1 MVATI
6 QLAGRR
12 SPLDRVGGRRLCRDA
27 GTGGQRHVRI
37 VIVSDI
43 HGNYDALSALPEG
56 YDKLWVLG
64 DLVNYGPQ
72 PSEVIEEIRRRA
84 RIVVRGNHDHAV
96 GFGVDPRC
104 SAPYRA
110 MADATRQFSESVL
123 TEAHKQF
130 LRLLPA
136 RFETEVEGTRFYL
149 CHAIPSDPLYG
160 YCEPDSDQWVEE
172 VERLKADVL
181 LVGHT
186 HLPFIRR
193 TGACTIVNPGSL
205 GQPKTGQPN
214 ACYAVWHDGDV
225 ELKSYSYPLEST
237 ITKVDN
243 LRIPCQI
250 RDDLT
255 SVLRSGGS
263 PG

>member
-1 MVATI
+1 LSRFLFSFFVLLLAWRPCFSQTVLSLDDCLRLATGAKSQVDVARQ
-6 QLAGRR
+6 QLAATGQGVRQAAADFLPQAR
-12 SPLDRVGGRRLCRDA
+12 LLNAYNYNSPLQGTQDQFSFVALNGIREYVSQFTVAQEFDVSGRLRGELDRAKAERQA
-27 GTGGQRHVRI
+27 GT
-37 VIVSDI
+37 
-43 HGNYDALSALPEG
+43 E
-56 YDKLWVLG
+56 
-64 DLVNYGPQ
+64 
-72 PSEVIEEIRRRA
+72 
-84 RIVVRGNHDHAV
+84 
-96 GFGVDPRC
+96 
-104 SAPYRA
+104 
-110 MADATRQFSESVL
+110 
-123 TEAHKQF
+123 F

-193 TGACTIVNPGSL
+193 AGACTIVNPGSL

-237 ITKVDN
+237 ITKIHN
-243 LRIPCQI
+243 LPIPPEI

-255 SVLRSGGS
+255 SVLRTGGS